1 MEEIYNKVK
10 ELKLKALG
18 VVEQKLQ
25 YDIATDDLKLLTE
38 CINNISEDKNLY
50 SNALV
55 KMLGDNKGFSGF
67 NGKSKETETKNEEK

>member
-18 VVEQKLQ
+18 VIEQKLQ
-25 YDIATDDLKLLTE
+25 YDIATNDLRFLTE
-38 CINNISEDKNLY
+38 CINIISEDKNLY

-67 NGKSKETETKNEEK
+67 NGKAKETETKNE